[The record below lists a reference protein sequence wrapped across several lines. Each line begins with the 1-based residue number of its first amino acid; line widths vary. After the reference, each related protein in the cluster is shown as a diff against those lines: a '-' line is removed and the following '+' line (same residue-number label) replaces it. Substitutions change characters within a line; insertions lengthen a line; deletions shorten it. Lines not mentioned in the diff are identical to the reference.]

1 MEELRKHK
9 RGDEYQAYKC
19 HGHWSWN
26 PSYTLCGRRIVGQ
39 NVAEPTEKVDCY
51 GCLNA
56 IERIEEATGYRLEE
70 ILTAIST
77 E

>member
-1 MEELRKHK
+1 MEELLRHK
-9 RGDEYQAYKC
+9 RDSEYQTYKC
-19 HGHWSWN
+19 HARWSWN

-56 IERIEEATGYRLEE
+56 IERIKAATGYKTEE
-70 ILTAIST
+70 ILQAISRK
-77 E
+77 